1 MPRHDHHPF
10 ENQIFSHFREQA
22 KNINVAISLL
32 TKQGYT
38 VIDLEGQVIT
48 KWNID
53 DKKKPSVDYKR
64 APKMQQH

>member
-1 MPRHDHHPF
+1 MPKHDHHPF

-22 KNINVAISLL
+22 KNVNVAISLL

-48 KWNID
+48 KWNVNDEQRSSI
-53 DKKKPSVDYKR
+53 DYKR
-64 APKMQQH
+64 APKMQQY